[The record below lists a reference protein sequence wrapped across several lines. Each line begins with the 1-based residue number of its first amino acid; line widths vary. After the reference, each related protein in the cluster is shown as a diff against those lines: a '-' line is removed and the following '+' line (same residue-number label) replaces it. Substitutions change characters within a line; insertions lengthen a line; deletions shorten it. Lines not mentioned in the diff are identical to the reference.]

1 MKFFKS
7 KQKTRLIFTAVLLF
21 WCAVFPPAFASVET
35 GCREVI
41 RVYGMEMA
49 IAERFTRD
57 CMVSRGVWLPVST
70 ESAEIGDNMSYLSM
84 TNLLFNKALM
94 RVMAA

>member
-1 MKFFKS
+1 
-7 KQKTRLIFTAVLLF
+7 
-21 WCAVFPPAFASVET
+21 
-35 GCREVI
+35 
-41 RVYGMEMA
+41 MEMA

-94 RVMAA
+94 RLMAA

>member
-1 MKFFKS
+1 MS
-7 KQKTRLIFTAVLLF
+7 KQKTRLILAAVLLF

-49 IAERFTRD
+49 IAERFMQD
-57 CMVSRGVWLPVST
+57 CM
-70 ESAEIGDNMSYLSM
+70 MSYLSM
-84 TNLLFNKALM
+84 TNLLFNKAVM

>member
-7 KQKTRLIFTAVLLF
+7 KQKTRLIFAAVLLF

-57 CMVSRGVWLPVST
+57 CM
-70 ESAEIGDNMSYLSM
+70 MSYLSM
-84 TNLLFNKALM
+84 TNLLFNKAVM
-94 RVMAA
+94 RVTAA